1 MPDTSEI
8 EVRRTEHA
16 GGLVLTPVGD
26 VDLSRAAS
34 LRAQLVTAIE
44 GRPARVVVDMS
55 EVEYMDSS
63 GVATLIEAMQ
73 TARERSVRFVLCALK
88 DQVLATLQITR
99 LDIVFTICDS
109 PDEALAA

>member
-8 EVRRTEHA
+8 EVRREQHD

-34 LRAQLVTAIE
+34 LRAHLVAAIDE
-44 GRPARVVVDMS
+44 GPERVVVDMS
-55 EVEYMDSS
+55 GVEYMDSS

-73 TARERSVRFVLCALK
+73 NAQDRGVGFVLSSLK
-88 DQVLATLQITR
+88 EQVMATLQITR
-99 LDIVFTICDS
+99 LDIVFTIVDS
-109 PDEALAA
+109 TDEGLAA

>member
-1 MPDTSEI
+1 MPDTSQI
-8 EVRRTEHA
+8 EVRREQRD

-34 LRAQLVTAIE
+34 LRAHLVSAIE
-44 GRPARVVVDMS
+44 ERPPRVVVDMS
-55 EVEYMDSS
+55 GVEYMDSS

-73 TARERSVRFVLCALK
+73 TARDAEVGFVLCSLK
-88 DQVLATLQITR
+88 DQVMATLQITR
-99 LDIVFTICDS
+99 LDIVFTIVDS